1 MLKAQ
6 LKKKIVM
13 QEKVMEGFQS
23 LVLDGEEIEARITQK
38 INEESE
44 DILMQGLEKKQP
56 MQTPTKNLNISKV
69 KSNPNRKFS

>member
-44 DILMQGLEKKQP
+44 DILMQGLEKK
-56 MQTPTKNLNISKV
+56 
-69 KSNPNRKFS
+69 